1 MFALCGMASC
11 PWCACGK
18 LSPVG
23 AEGWS
28 GGGGVWLWIVG
39 QSPQALEGIELLY
52 SLLYMIIS

>member
-28 GGGGVWLWIVG
+28 GGGVFDCGLWVKAL
-39 QSPQALEGIELLY
+39 QALEGIELLY